1 MDEASAQLQEFTKLY
16 ELVAQY
22 LVTYSFQIMGA
33 VLILIIGWWLAAK
46 VSKLVCKICEKRNLD
61 ATLSGFF
68 SSLAKIA
75 VILVF
80 AVVADSQLGFTI
92 APLIAAIG
100 ALTFG
105 ISLAVQGPISNYGA
119 GLAIILTRP
128 YKLGDTIVL
137 KERCGV
143 VDDIKLA
150 MTVLRN
156 EDGERIF
163 IPNKEVVGE
172 IFHNSQEC
180 MLMEA
185 EITIGYD
192 ADPELAIDLIQRTLV
207 SQLSGN
213 SGNPNL
219 SQSGEQAKIQVGI
232 DRFSPLGFHLV
243 YRCWVPTAEY
253 FAQRFQLNLSVY
265 QALTQAE
272 FAMPTPTQNVQV
284 LGSDIR
290 K

>member
-1 MDEASAQLQEFTKLY
+1 MEEAADQLQQVKKLY
-16 ELVAQY
+16 DLIAEY
-22 LVTYSFQIMGA
+22 IVTYSFQILGA
-33 VLILIIGWWLAAK
+33 VVILIIGWWLAAK
-46 VSKLVCKICEKRNLD
+46 VSKLVHKLCEKRNLD

-68 SSLAKIA
+68 SSLAKTT
-75 VILVF
+75 VILLFVIV
-80 AVVADSQLGFTI
+80 AVSQLGFTI

-105 ISLAVQGPISNYGA
+105 ISLAIQGPISNYGA

-137 KERCGV
+137 KQRCGI

-172 IFHNSQEC
+172 IFHNSQANK
-180 MLMEA
+180 LMEA

-192 ADPELAIDLIQRTLV
+192 ADPEQAIALIQSTLQNKV
-207 SQLSGN
+207 S
-213 SGNPNL
+213 
-219 SQSGEQAKIQVGI
+219 EEVKIQVGI

-265 QALTQAE
+265 QALKQAE
-272 FAMPTPTQNVQV
+272 FTMPTPTQNVQV
-284 LGSDIR
+284 LGNDAFAR
-290 K
+290 P

>member
-1 MDEASAQLQEFTKLY
+1 MDEMPAQLQEFKKLY
-16 ELVAQY
+16 ELIAEY
-22 LVTYSFQIMGA
+22 LVTYSFQILGA
-33 VLILIIGWWLAAK
+33 VIILIIGWWLASK
-46 VSKLVCKICEKRNLD
+46 VSKLVRKVCEKRNLD

-68 SSLAKIA
+68 SSLAKTT
-75 VILVF
+75 VILLFV
-80 AVVADSQLGFTI
+80 VVAVSQLGFTI

-105 ISLAVQGPISNYGA
+105 ISLAIQGPISNYGA

-128 YKLGDTIVL
+128 YKLGDTIIL
-137 KERCGV
+137 KERCGI

-172 IFHNSQEC
+172 IFHNSQENK
-180 MLMEA
+180 LMEA
-185 EITIGYD
+185 EIAIGYD
-192 ADPELAIDLIQRTLV
+192 ADPEVAIGLIQDTLA
-207 SQLSGN
+207 SKLSDA
-213 SGNPNL
+213 
-219 SQSGEQAKIQVGI
+219 AKIQVGI

-265 QALTQAE
+265 QALKQAGIS
-272 FAMPTPTQNVQV
+272 MPTPTQNVQV
-284 LGSDIR
+284 VGSEPLEGQ
-290 K
+290 

>member
-1 MDEASAQLQEFTKLY
+1 MDEMPAQLQEFKKLY
-16 ELVAQY
+16 ELIAEY
-22 LVTYSFQIMGA
+22 LVTYSFQILGA
-33 VLILIIGWWLAAK
+33 VIILIIGWWLASK
-46 VSKLVCKICEKRNLD
+46 VSKLVCKVCEKRNLD

-68 SSLAKIA
+68 SSLAKTT
-75 VILVF
+75 VILLFV
-80 AVVADSQLGFTI
+80 VVAVSQLGFTI

-105 ISLAVQGPISNYGA
+105 ISLAIQGPISNYGA

-128 YKLGDTIVL
+128 YKLGDTIIL
-137 KERCGV
+137 KERCGI

-172 IFHNSQEC
+172 IFHNSQENK
-180 MLMEA
+180 LMEA
-185 EITIGYD
+185 EIAIGYD
-192 ADPELAIDLIQRTLV
+192 ADPEVAIGLIQDMLA
-207 SQLSGN
+207 SKLSDA
-213 SGNPNL
+213 
-219 SQSGEQAKIQVGI
+219 AKIQVGI

-265 QALTQAE
+265 QALKQAG
-272 FAMPTPTQNVQV
+272 FSMPTPTQNVQV
-284 LGSDIR
+284 VGSDPLAGQ
-290 K
+290 